1 MSTDGQ
7 QWVQRPHSPSSLQM
21 QKKQISL
28 ISFLIIKL
36 FMVSL
41 LLLLA
46 YSEILSLLKRSIERG
61 RGRNRILKENMHPM
75 QASRIWALVNKAAIG
90 SEVLFFEN
98 GYVQSWLCK
107 HNMSTNVYMTSSF
120 ISQYSFSGKGGL
132 YD

>member
-46 YSEILSLLKRSIERG
+46 YSEILSLLKRSVERG

-75 QASRIWALVNKAAIG
+75 QASRI
-90 SEVLFFEN
+90 
-98 GYVQSWLCK
+98 
-107 HNMSTNVYMTSSF
+107 
-120 ISQYSFSGKGGL
+120 
-132 YD
+132 